1 MRSEMDKRR
10 GRAWLRKNSER
21 ADQLV
26 CKMAETMMDDQGCVY
41 VEALILIEKAAAV
54 RLEEEMKA

>member
-1 MRSEMDKRR
+1 MRNEMDKRR

-26 CKMAETMMDDQGCVY
+26 CKMAEKMMDDQGCFY
-41 VEALILIEKAAAV
+41 VEALILIEKAASL
-54 RLEEEMKA
+54 RLEEEMRA